1 MTLTRAPLALL
12 VLLLASCASPPAAT
26 PNGPAP
32 TLAPTT
38 TTATPV
44 GPASSYPDPARTPG
58 DLNANVIQANIA
70 STICVSG
77 WTATVR
83 PPASY
88 TDHLKLQQ
96 LAGLGLA
103 GPPTAYEEDHFV
115 ALELGGNPTSP
126 RNLWPQPYAP
136 MPGAH
141 EKDRVENFLRRQV
154 CSGALQLTAAQNAI
168 RTDWVQVLRE
178 RGL

>member
-1 MTLTRAPLALL
+1 MSKRAPLALL
-12 VLLLASCASPPAAT
+12 VLLLASCASPPAA
-26 PNGPAP
+26 AP
-32 TLAPTT
+32 PTSTAPIT

-58 DLNANVIQANIA
+58 DLNANVSQANIA

-126 RNLWPQPYAP
+126 QNLWPEAYAP
-136 MPGAH
+136 IPGAH
-141 EKDRVENFLRRQV
+141 EKDRVETELKRKV
-154 CSGALQLTAAQNAI
+154 CAGQLQLAEAQRRI
-168 RTDWVQVLRE
+168 VTDWVAEYRALGSGR
-178 RGL
+178 